1 MKQIRQNGV
10 FFTVLF
16 AFIVTFYSVSYTFF
30 QLYKLNEEQYINGS
44 FSRYSVISQIYR
56 EHLQRNTSK
65 TMLEANLA
73 VYKIYHIPQMKEINE
88 VLERANILKK
98 EGYQEVQTSFVFN
111 KMYFS
116 KRHISDIKVTML
128 ESKEKIYF
136 FIESTHDSILLE
148 DKSLKAFNP
157 YRLHYAYIFIMGF
170 ISISFIM
177 IFSKIAPLRRLRK
190 KIAAYGA
197 GEMNINFKSHRHD
210 EIALVA
216 NELDTAQEKIN
227 QVIDSRTLFLRN
239 IMHELKTPIAKGRIA
254 SAMIQP
260 QKQQDRFNSIFER
273 LEHLISEFALIEEI
287 TSGHEHIEMSEYR
300 LIDLIDGAID
310 MAMSDEEH
318 VCVELDASYKV
329 DADYKLFSTAIK
341 NMIDNAIKYSPDKK
355 ICIFVQDNEIIFE
368 SQGDKLA
375 HPLSYY
381 IEPFTKDN
389 PSKNS
394 FGLGLYL
401 VDAILKSHNM
411 VLAYERVDEAN
422 RFIFVHVTK

>member
-1 MKQIRQNGV
+1 MKRIRQNGV
-10 FFTVLF
+10 FLTVLF
-16 AFIVTFYSVSYTFF
+16 AFVVTFVSVSYTFF

-44 FSRYSVISQIYR
+44 FSRYSVISQIYS
-56 EHLQRNTSK
+56 EYLQRHTTK

-73 VYKIYHIPQMKEINE
+73 VYGIYHIYQKEE
-88 VLERANILKK
+88 VNIVLKRAKTLKK
-98 EGYQEVQTSFVFN
+98 KDYQEVENSFIFN
-111 KMYFS
+111 QAYTFS
-116 KRHISDIKVTML
+116 KRNINDIKVTML
-128 ESKEKIYF
+128 EANDKIYF
-136 FIESTHDSILLE
+136 YIESKRDQILLE
-148 DKSLKAFNP
+148 DKTLSVFNP
-157 YRLHYAYIFIMGF
+157 FRLHYAYIFIMGF

-177 IFSKIAPLRRLRK
+177 IFSRIAPLRRLHK
-190 KIAAYGA
+190 KIAAYGS
-197 GEMNINFKSHRHD
+197 GDMNINFKSKRSD

-216 NELDTAQEKIN
+216 NELDMAQSKIN
-227 QVIDSRTLFLRN
+227 QIIDSRTLFLRN

-260 QKQQDRFNSIFER
+260 QKQQDRFNSIFSR
-273 LEHLISEFALIEEI
+273 LENLISEFALIEEI

-310 MAMSDEEH
+310 MAMSDDEH
-318 VCVELDASYKV
+318 VQVDVEASYKV
-329 DADYKLFSTAIK
+329 EADYKLFATAIK
-341 NMIDNAIKYSPDKK
+341 NMIDNAIKYAPDKK
-355 ICIFVQDNEIIFE
+355 IAIFVQENEIVFE
-368 SQGDKLA
+368 SIGDKLA

-401 VDAILKSHNM
+401 VDAILRSHSM

-422 RFIFVHVTK
+422 RFIFVKI